1 MWKVLQERPAWKR
14 FGVSLAFVECVKAIP
29 IQPKHVIG
37 QGVDRRRFMN
47 IRADIRSMGG
57 AAKRLGVMI
66 TALAMLF
73 VGAQGARAATT
84 HSDDLQNLNNNV
96 RRALVTIPWYGVF
109 DNLEYTINGTE
120 VVLSGQVVQPV
131 TKHDAENAVKHVGG
145 VTQVVDNVTV
155 LPLSGFDN
163 QIRRAEYRAIFSDS
177 SLGRYSLGAVPTIHI
192 IVNNG
197 HVTLEGAVMNQMD
210 ATIARIR
217 ALGVPGVFSVT
228 NNLRIG

>member
-1 MWKVLQERPAWKR
+1 MNLRTEVRSRKAVTGK
-14 FGVSLAFVECVKAIP
+14 LAIAI
-29 IQPKHVIG
+29 V
-37 QGVDRRRFMN
+37 
-47 IRADIRSMGG
+47 
-57 AAKRLGVMI
+57 
-66 TALAMLF
+66 ALAMLF
-73 VGAQGARAATT
+73 VGIQRASAATT
-84 HSDDLQNLNNNV
+84 HSNDQQTLNKNV

-131 TKHDAENAVKHVGG
+131 TRHDAESAVKHVEG
-145 VTQVVDNVTV
+145 VTQVVDNITV

-210 ATIARIR
+210 ANIARIR
-217 ALGVPGVFSVT
+217 ALSVPGVFSVT